1 MQNTAHPYSTVIP
14 LQIVLA
20 DPCTAATAL
29 QLQPAADMRAF
40 KCVRIDGTISSSSER
55 QARIAKFNADI
66 SIEVFL
72 LTTQCGGVGITLNGA
87 DRVVI
92 FDPAWNP
99 AVACLFLPN
108 YYNHF

>member
-1 MQNTAHPYSTVIP
+1 MQNTVHPYSNVIP

-29 QLQPAADMRAF
+29 HLQPAADMRAF

-55 QARIAKFNADI
+55 QARIAKFNSDV

-99 AVACLFLPN
+99 AVACLFLP
-108 YYNHF
+108 